1 MDWQNHYIRAKFPCV
16 MGIIY
21 ADMLCASSIISV
33 SHSSLSNRGNYRL
46 IASAIT
52 EIYQA
57 CDLDSVHR

>member
-1 MDWQNHYIRAKFPCV
+1 

-21 ADMLCASSIISV
+21 ADMLCASSIIFV

-52 EIYQA
+52 EIYEA